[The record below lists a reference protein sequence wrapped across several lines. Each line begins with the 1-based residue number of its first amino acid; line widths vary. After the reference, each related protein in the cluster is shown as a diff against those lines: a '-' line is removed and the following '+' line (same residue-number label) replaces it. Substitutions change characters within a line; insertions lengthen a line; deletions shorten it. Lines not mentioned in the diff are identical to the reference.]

1 MKVAKSSDNNHVIYF
16 SLSQLPGMSKE
27 SYIASGDYTL
37 VSANTIAA
45 NTTSYYFNM
54 SLLEE
59 DQLHVI
65 DGESYFIIEDNSG
78 STMNVVSEGDGAN
91 HVITLVVNK
100 GGNTYNYRFN
110 GTIQ

>member
-1 MKVAKSSDNNHVIYF
+1 MAAK
-16 SLSQLPGMSKE
+16 
-27 SYIASGDYTL
+27 
-37 VSANTIAA
+37 
-45 NTTSYYFNM
+45 TTAYYSHM

-59 DQLHVI
+59 DQLHVV
-65 DGESYFIIEDNSG
+65 DGESYFIIEDTSG